1 MRVSDGTQ
9 ATRVLNPMD
18 KGSRLKTESDLPHP
32 DSTSHSTAVAPLA
45 WPWRLLL
52 ILLAAAMLTLAFPPF
67 YLWPLALLALCPL
80 GISALDGRLGWRWLA
95 VYYLAGLLYFLGNS
109 FWLIPVTFGGYFV
122 LSLYMGVYWPIFAW
136 SLRFNS
142 AVLRWPAAVLI
153 PIFFTALEYL
163 RSTLFSGFSWFM
175 LGTAL
180 APSLHLLQAADLFG
194 VSGLTFLCGVS
205 AGWLVDGWMVWRGAS
220 RMGRR
225 GWLVETILVAA
236 LFAAVWGYGS
246 FRLGQPLQTHGPR
259 VAVISGNVPQAL
271 KDSGSIAADQQIF
284 NRFFEL
290 SKAAARQHPSLIA
303 WPETMVGGYFNRQWL
318 NLSPADFSA
327 PSARRLLRMDQQFYA
342 RLRGFAQKHH
352 LSFLVGSAGIH
363 YDAAGRPVQTRNLA
377 IFITPHGPQAHPYA
391 KHHLVPFGEYVPF
404 AYWPWLHHLLLSL
417 TPFGPNDDYSLT
429 PGKRWR
435 RFMLSASGHKWR
447 FGTPICY
454 EDAMPRPSRMFVRPR
469 NNRKG
474 ADFLIS
480 ISNDGWYYS
489 RVELQQH
496 LQMDS
501 VRAVEER
508 VPIAR
513 SVNGGDSGFV
523 GPDGRVIKLV
533 QRRGHTEF
541 ISGFTVARLPVDL
554 RISLFSRIGDAGV
567 KLLVVAA
574 ALLMVISAGLALV
587 ERRRDRHKTG
597 LV

>member
-1 MRVSDGTQ
+1 
-9 ATRVLNPMD
+9 MD

-32 DSTSHSTAVAPLA
+32 DSTSHNTTVSPLA

-52 ILLAAAMLTLAFPPF
+52 IFLAGAMLTLAFPPF

-80 GISALDGRLGWRWLA
+80 CASVLGGPLTWRWLL
-95 VYYLAGLLYFLGNS
+95 VYYVAGLLYFLLNS

-136 SLRFNS
+136 SLRLAS
-142 AVLRWPAAVLI
+142 VALRWPAAVLI
-153 PIFFTALEYL
+153 PIFFTSLEYL

-180 APSLHLLQAADLFG
+180 APAVHLLQAADLFG
-194 VSGLTFLCGVS
+194 VSGLTFLCGIS
-205 AGWLVDGWMVWRGAS
+205 AGWLVDGWMVWLGAS
-220 RMGRR
+220 RMSQR

-236 LFAAVWGYGS
+236 LFAAVWCYGS
-246 FRLGQPLQTHGPR
+246 FRLGQPLTTGGPK

-271 KDSGSIAADQQIF
+271 KDAGGIAVDQQIF
-284 NRFFEL
+284 NKFFDL
-290 SKAAARQHPSLIA
+290 SRAAAREHPNLIV
-303 WPETMVGGYFNRQWL
+303 WPETMVGGYLNRQWL

-327 PSARRLLRMDQQFYA
+327 SSARRLLRLDQRFYA

-363 YDAAGRPVQTRNLA
+363 YDVAGRPIQTRNIA
-377 IFITPHGPQAHPYA
+377 VFITPSGPQAHPYA

-429 PGKRWR
+429 PGKKWR
-435 RFMLSASGHKWR
+435 HFTLSAHGKKWR

-454 EDAMPRPSRMFVRPR
+454 EDAMPRPAYMLTRPR
-469 NNRKG
+469 HGRKG

-480 ISNDGWYYS
+480 ISNDGWYHS

-523 GPDGRVIKLV
+523 GPDGRVIKLA
-533 QRRGHTEF
+533 QRRGRTEF
-541 ISGFTVARLPVDL
+541 ISGFAVARLPMDL

-574 ALLMVISAGLALV
+574 ALLVVISAGLALV
-587 ERRRDRHKTG
+587 ERRRDRQKTG
-597 LV
+597 